1 MARGNFG
8 TVHLINLKDDIS
20 SLFVAKKID
29 QRDND
34 QEQKNKAMFE
44 VNLIKNFNH
53 PNIVKFEQFF

>member
-29 QRDND
+29 QRGHD
-34 QEQKNKAMFE
+34 QDQINKAMIE
-44 VNLIKNFNH
+44 VNLIKNLNH